1 MANETAWPGRLL
13 VPSGDE
19 PRINITPRRGISVF
33 SGGSAANN
41 LVDTFNDIAEQHAGT
56 LSYIIPISDN
66 GGSTSEL
73 IRVLGGPGIGDLR
86 SRLVR
91 LIPDSDDPGSEAH
104 AIKALFNHRLP
115 DDGGAA
121 RQEWLDIVE
130 VQHSI
135 WYHIS
140 SPKKELIR
148 SFLITVNLEIVK
160 RLRPSSRFDFSKA
173 SIGNLFITG
182 ARLFTGSLESA
193 IYLLS
198 SICAV
203 PSSIAVLPAINTNFS
218 HHISATLADGTVIA
232 GQNNI
237 SHPSTGYDTVP
248 GHRVS
253 LSDSTF
259 PPHPSTEDTDRVE
272 DANLPGTLPTLR
284 ASQINF
290 TKPTPLAASNGSSE
304 LLHNADDL
312 TSRITHLAYISPYG
326 MQIRLDANSRV
337 LSALNLSSAV
347 IYSIGS
353 LYTSIIP
360 SLILKGVG
368 AALASSSIRSKIL
381 ILNGTTDRET
391 GPSWSP
397 FTALDFVQAIA
408 DACCQSQGREKANT
422 SELRSYVTHVIYLEG
437 DGVPKVDRP
446 ALSNVGIETI
456 KTYGRREQ
464 GEIRYDAEALR
475 GALGM
480 VLGRGA
486 KGDRSRRNT
495 MER

>member
-1 MANETAWPGRLL
+1 MANGVPWTGRLVISNL
-13 VPSGDE
+13 DE
-19 PRINITPRRGISVF
+19 PRSSPRKGIVVF
-33 SGGSAANN
+33 SGGSAANS
-41 LVDTFNDIAEQHAGT
+41 LVDIFSNISDQRAST
-56 LSYIIPISDN
+56 LSYVIPISDN

-115 DDGGAA
+115 EDCGAA

-135 WYHIS
+135 WNHIS

-203 PSSIAVLPAINTNFS
+203 PSSISVLPAINTNFS
-218 HHISATLADGTVIA
+218 HHISAILADGTIIA

-237 SHPSTGYDTVP
+237 SHPSTGHDTVP
-248 GHRVS
+248 GHQIS
-253 LSDSTF
+253 LSDSTLS
-259 PPHPSTEDTDRVE
+259 PNPSTDETDKVE
-272 DANLPGTLPTLR
+272 DANLPGTLPSLR
-284 ASQINF
+284 ASQIKF
-290 TKPTPLAASNGSSE
+290 TKSPAPNGSVHTAASP
-304 LLHNADDL
+304 DDL
-312 TSRITHLAYISPYG
+312 PSRIARLVYISPYG
-326 MQIRLDANSRV
+326 MQIRLDANPRV
-337 LSALNLSSAV
+337 LSSLTSSSAI

-353 LYTSIIP
+353 LYTSLIP

-368 AALASSSIRSKIL
+368 AALSSPHIRSKIL
-381 ILNGTTDRET
+381 ILNGTVDRET
-391 GPSWSP
+391 GPSWAP
-397 FTALDFVQAIA
+397 FSALDFVQAIA
-408 DACCQSQGREKANT
+408 DACCQSQGREKAERG
-422 SELRSYVTHVIYLEG
+422 ELKNYVTHVVYLEAEG
-437 DGVPKVDRP
+437 APRVEREELARVGVE
-446 ALSNVGIETI
+446 AI
-456 KTYGRREQ
+456 KTYGRREK
-464 GEIRYDAEALR
+464 GEVRYDAEALR

-486 KGDRSRRNT
+486 VGERSRRNT